1 MTFNIHSLI
10 WKISEMHQLF
20 RNCWKDLQVA
30 IDVTL
35 SVLGKVKADL
45 YRKVFVD
52 ITLII
57 IKA

>member
-1 MTFNIHSLI
+1 MRKLI
-10 WKISEMHQLF
+10 WKISEMHHLF

-45 YRKVFVD
+45 YGKVFVD

>member
-10 WKISEMHQLF
+10 WESEMHQLF

-45 YRKVFVD
+45 YGKVFVD

>member
-1 MTFNIHSLI
+1 
-10 WKISEMHQLF
+10 MHHLF

-35 SVLGKVKADL
+35 SVLRKMKWDLYGKV
-45 YRKVFVD
+45 FED

-57 IKA
+57 IKGAEWC